1 MKNQFFQKETIDNL
15 NEGLAKSAVMS
26 RQGVG
31 QTKLQYV
38 ASHHVINEANRLFGF
53 GMWGTEIQH
62 LHMVDKSIYV
72 KPNSNPAKE
81 MVSMSYICRLK
92 LTVRNGTDSVSH
104 EDTGFG
110 NGVAGN
116 TAHGIGSV
124 IELASKEAV
133 TDALKRCL
141 RYYGNKFGL
150 SLYDKQDD
158 SIMEDSE
165 LENSKLVTPELLAKL
180 RELYEPRGIND
191 EWVMAALKAEHYPL
205 DSLEMMRFDW
215 YQLAM
220 QITKAYKLDEV
231 EAASYEADINK
242 VIELLK
248 KSATM
253 SMVKSLYL
261 EAYNKAKNM
270 DDKQR
275 MLEIVKI
282 KDELKAKFEGKK

>member
-1 MKNQFFQKETIDNL
+1 MSQFFSKETVDTL
-15 NEGLAKSAVMS
+15 NEGLAKSAVMT

-62 LHMVDKSIYV
+62 LHMVDKSIYE
-72 KPNSNPAKE
+72 KPNSNPPKE
-81 MVSMSYICRLK
+81 MVSMSYLCQLK

-150 SLYDKQDD
+150 SLYDKADD
-158 SIMEDSE
+158 TIMEDSE
-165 LENSKLVTPELLAKL
+165 IENSKLVTPDLLAKL
-180 RELYEPRGIND
+180 RDLYEPRGIND
-191 EWVMAALKAEHYPL
+191 EWVLAALKAEHYQL
-205 DSLEMMRFDW
+205 DSLELMRFDW

-231 EAASYEADINK
+231 QAASYEADINK
-242 VIELLK
+242 VIDLLK

-253 SMVKSLYL
+253 SMVKALYL

-270 DDKQR
+270 NDKER

-282 KDELKAKFEGKK
+282 KDELKAKFEEKK